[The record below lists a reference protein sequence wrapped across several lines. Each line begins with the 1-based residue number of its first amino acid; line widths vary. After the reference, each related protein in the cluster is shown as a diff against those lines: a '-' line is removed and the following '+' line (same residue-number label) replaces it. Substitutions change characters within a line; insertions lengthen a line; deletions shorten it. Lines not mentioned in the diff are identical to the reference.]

1 MKNKWIWHFQQLTAG
16 EQALI
21 ILLFH
26 LGTQIF
32 TAKSVSK
39 SKLRWSSLRWGH
51 VMVKVETCQKIL
63 KFNIRKFNEGKF
75 LETSWVEEAFDH

>member
-1 MKNKWIWHFQQLTAG
+1 MKNKWICHFQQLTAG

-39 SKLRWSSLRWGH
+39 SKLRWSSLWWGH
-51 VMVKVETCQKIL
+51 GEGGDVSKIL
-63 KFNIRKFNEGKF
+63 KILYKRKFNEGKF